1 MQLEDALSKE
11 RELIDFPR
19 DQEMIRQIEL
29 KKRDEASK
37 QQETKERILMK
48 KEEDFMRALIRV
60 EKETKERL
68 IKE

>member
-1 MQLEDALSKE
+1 MQLEDALSQE

-37 QQETKERILMK
+37 QQETRERILMK
-48 KEEDFMRALIRV
+48 KGGRFHESFNQESRKKPKRDL
-60 EKETKERL
+60 
-68 IKE
+68 

>member
-1 MQLEDALSKE
+1 MK
-11 RELIDFPR
+11 
-19 DQEMIRQIEL
+19 RQVEL

-68 IKE
+68 LKE